1 MGQSNPKI
9 TTQWADGPFKL
20 LESPRH
26 ARRMGNGK
34 ESSGA
39 INVATDMALVHNFL
53 IRGLNCIYLQA
64 PFIPAELRPD
74 FIKFMQTWTVTIHH
88 HHMGEEEKHF
98 PWLEE
103 DIGIPGYMQASVDQ
117 HHEFEPGLKAFEAH
131 VVAVKEGTEE
141 YDGQKVRDLIDGFA
155 IILTKHLAEEIE
167 ALVGL
172 EKFDAIDWVAY
183 NKRVSADAMANTDTI
198 SRLNPRFM
206 EVCGLRGRS
215 SPAGSFDFGIYRST
229 RSFGGFLPVTVG
241 GIRKSWSLRDH
252 PHRMGSDDNR
262 GLSAKHKLGSI
273 REFTP
278 PPVTS
283 VVVGLEDYTQTFQ
296 AQTNILMKED
306 KHVSNVISLVDPDFP
321 SYYALGPH
329 RIGGYEQTFIL
340 DAEPFKPRFLL
351 TDAIRVHDEF
361 SGKSM
366 GF

>member
-26 ARRMGNGK
+26 ARR
-34 ESSGA
+34 
-39 INVATDMALVHNFL
+39 
-53 IRGLNCIYLQA
+53 A

-206 EVCGLRGRS
+206 ECSTGRNDER
-215 SPAGSFDFGIYRST
+215 F
-229 RSFGGFLPVTVG
+229 
-241 GIRKSWSLRDH
+241 
-252 PHRMGSDDNR
+252 
-262 GLSAKHKLGSI
+262 
-273 REFTP
+273 REYQRPGT
-278 PPVTS
+278 
-283 VVVGLEDYTQTFQ
+283 ETF
-296 AQTNILMKED
+296 
-306 KHVSNVISLVDPDFP
+306 
-321 SYYALGPH
+321 
-329 RIGGYEQTFIL
+329 
-340 DAEPFKPRFLL
+340 
-351 TDAIRVHDEF
+351 
-361 SGKSM
+361 
-366 GF
+366 